1 MSTYEYKCED
11 DHIYTEIRLITEDQ
25 KQKTCPTCNK
35 ILKRIFTDNPI
46 LFKGSGF
53 NSKSG

>member
-1 MSTYEYKCED
+1 MSTYDYKCED
-11 DHIYTEIRLITEDQ
+11 SHIYTEIRSMTEDQ
-25 KQKTCPTCNK
+25 KQKTCPICNK
-35 ILKRIFTDNPI
+35 ILKRIFTKNPI